1 METFTL
7 VHVAISL
14 IGILSGF
21 VVMFGML
28 TRQRFDRW
36 TVVFL
41 SSTAATSVT
50 GFLFPF
56 HGFTPAIG
64 VGLISLLV
72 LGVVILA
79 RYAGRLVGNW
89 RRIYVISAA
98 IALYFNVFVLVVQLF
113 QKAPALKALA
123 PTQSEPPFL
132 ITQIIVLTLFAV
144 LALTAS
150 IRFRLPFVHQK

>member
-1 METFTL
+1 M
-7 VHVAISL
+7 
-14 IGILSGF
+14 
-21 VVMFGML
+21 
-28 TRQRFDRW
+28 
-36 TVVFL
+36 
-41 SSTAATSVT
+41 
-50 GFLFPF
+50 
-56 HGFTPAIG
+56 
-64 VGLISLLV
+64 
-72 LGVVILA
+72 GVVILA

-89 RRIYVISAA
+89 RWIYLISAA

-123 PTQSEPPFL
+123 PTQSEPPFM